1 MGSAPEEITMEMMR
15 ESFYSAVVSDA
26 LDGKGF
32 RNQCI
37 GVSLPPYTGMNKL
50 VGRCKTTLWEEID
63 FEDTDPYA
71 LELKAVDA
79 CKPDE
84 VLVAAAGGSL
94 RSGIWGELLTTAS
107 RNTGCVGAII
117 DGAIRDIAPIR
128 EMKYPVFARGVSPYD
143 SLHRQRVI
151 SVDEPV
157 EIGGVTIASG
167 DLVVADEDGIVIVP
181 QEVEEE
187 VVRAAW
193 EKVHAENEVR
203 DSIRNGMSATEA
215 FETYGVL

>member
-1 MGSAPEEITMEMMR
+1 MGSAPEEITIEMIR
-15 ESFYSAVVSDA
+15 ESLYSAVVSDA
-26 LDGKGF
+26 LDGRGY
-32 RNQCI
+32 RNQCL
-37 GVSLPPYTGMNKL
+37 GVPLPPYTGVNKL
-50 VGRCKTTLWEEID
+50 VGRCKTTFWEDID
-63 FEDTDPYA
+63 FEDAEPYA

-117 DGAIRDIAPIR
+117 DGAVRDITPIKAM
-128 EMKYPVFARGVSPYD
+128 EFPLFARGVSPYD
-143 SLHRQRVI
+143 SLHRQRVV
-151 SVDEPV
+151 SVDETV

-203 DSIRNGMSATEA
+203 DAIRNGMSATEA